1 LPAGDK
7 GRISLAIYATDPK
20 VVYATI
26 EARAP
31 GAGIYRTLD
40 AGATWEKTSSLNTRP
55 NYYSQIRIDP
65 KDREHIYSLGSN
77 RGFYFSNDGGK
88 AFTELFSN
96 VHGEDHAL
104 WVDPDAPNHM
114 IIGGDGGV
122 SISWDRGRTWDFR
135 RNMPL
140 GQFYEVDVDNS
151 VPFRICGGLQ
161 DNGVWC
167 VPSAVRNR
175 NWHRRPRRVEHRRRR
190 RISRAFRSDEQRARA
205 AVVAER
211 ERGVGEHRDARAAG
225 RATGQWRSSRTAGAG
240 WSRRPRWRTGRRSWR
255 GRSAGRGRGRASG
268 LWWWTWRRLSLELGH
283 AIRRVTS
290 RSENLVHG
298 RAELIQ
304 EY

>member
-1 LPAGDK
+1 VFKTTDGGKTWTKVLFVDENTGATDLVIDPANPQVLYAAMYQHQRRTWGYNGGGPGSNIYKTIDGGATWTKLTTGLPPGDK
-7 GRISLAIYATDPK
+7 GRIGLSLYATDPR

-31 GAGIYRTLD
+31 GSGIYRTLD
-40 AGATWEKTSSLNTRP
+40 AGTTWEKTSSLNSRP

-65 KDREHIYSLGSN
+65 RDRDHIYTLGSN

-114 IIGGDGGV
+114 IIGGDGGI

-135 RNMPL
+135 RNMPI

-175 NWHRRPRRVEHRRRR
+175 NGIADRDAWNIEAATDSM
-190 RISRAFRSDEQRARA
+190 RIS
-205 AVVAER
+205 
-211 ERGVGEHRDARAAG
+211 
-225 RATGQWRSSRTAGAG
+225 
-240 WSRRPRWRTGRRSWR
+240 
-255 GRSAGRGRGRASG
+255 
-268 LWWWTWRRLSLELGH
+268 
-283 AIRRVTS
+283 IRRTTRWS
-290 RSENLVHG
+290 W
-298 RAELIQ
+298 
-304 EY
+304 